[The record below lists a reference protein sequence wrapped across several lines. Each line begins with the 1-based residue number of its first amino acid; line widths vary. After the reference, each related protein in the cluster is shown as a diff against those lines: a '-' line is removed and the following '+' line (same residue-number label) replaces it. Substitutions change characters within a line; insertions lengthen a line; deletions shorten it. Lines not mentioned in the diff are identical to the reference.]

1 MRSLLVGLV
10 VLVAIFVAAVQ
21 SRPDRYTVVRE
32 KVVAAPAPAVYGLVS
47 DFHGWRQ
54 WSPWDELDPDMTR
67 TFGGSASGEGA
78 TYAWKGN
85 DDVGEGN
92 MTITSVVPDR
102 NVTIDLNFVQP
113 FSAEN
118 VTRFDF
124 IPQGEGTKVTWTMD
138 ASSGGFVGKA
148 MGLFMDFDA
157 MIGDDFVKGLDKLE
171 AAAKLHAQTSSVAA
185 G

>member
-1 MRSLLVGLV
+1 MRNLLIGFAT
-10 VLVAIFVAAVQ
+10 LVAIFVALVL
-21 SRPDRYTVVRE
+21 SRPDRYTVTRE
-32 KVVAAPAPAVYGLVS
+32 KVVAAPASDVYGLVS

-67 TFGGSASGEGA
+67 IYGENSSGEGA

-102 NVTIDLNFVQP
+102 NVTIDLNFVTP
-113 FSAEN
+113 FAAEN
-118 VTRFDF
+118 VTRFDLV
-124 IPQGEGTKVTWTMD
+124 PAGEGTKVTWSMD
-138 ASSGGFVGKA
+138 ASSGGIVGKA

-157 MIGDDFVKGLDKLE
+157 MIGDDFIKGLDKLE
-171 AAAKLHAQTSSVAA
+171 AAAKLRAQTSSVAA